1 MDLKQI
7 EYFIR
12 VAELGSFTRASI
24 DLGIAQPALSRQVRL
39 LEVELRQNLLLRN
52 GRGVTLT
59 EAGKLLL
66 DHGRGIMHQIART
79 REELSRVRG
88 SLVGKVAIGL
98 PPSLSKVLTI
108 PLIHSFKA
116 HLPEASLSVTEGL
129 SSSMVESIIAGR
141 LDMALLYNAA
151 PSAEI
156 ELTPLAEEPLYL
168 VQGSHLSS
176 ENTRPIALKDLPDY
190 PLIMPT
196 PNNAIRQF
204 VESELTTLGLKPDI
218 ALEIDSINAIL
229 DLVADGAGSAVL
241 SINAV
246 NNLGAE
252 HNLLARPITQPG
264 LHIKLYM
271 ACSAR
276 RPATLTQK
284 AVIDLVQQ
292 RASLLFTD

>member
-1 MDLKQI
+1 MDLRQI

-59 EAGKLLL
+59 EAGKMLL

-88 SLVGKVAIGL
+88 SLVGKVAVGL
-98 PPSLSKVLTI
+98 PPSLSKVLTV
-108 PLIHSFKA
+108 PLIHAFKA

-129 SSSMVESIIAGR
+129 SSSMVESLIAGR
-141 LDMALLYNAA
+141 LDLALLYNAA
-151 PSAEI
+151 PSPEI
-156 ELTPLAEEPLYL
+156 DLLPLAKEPLYL
-168 VQGSHLSS
+168 VQSA
-176 ENTRPIALKDLPDY
+176 RCLPDDELAVPLKELPNH
-190 PLIMPT
+190 PLITPS
-196 PNNAIRQF
+196 PNNAIRMF
-204 VESELTTLGLKPDI
+204 VESELAAVGLKPDI
-218 ALEIDSINAIL
+218 VLEIDSINAIL

-241 SINAV
+241 SIHAV
-246 NNLGAE
+246 NSLGAQ
-252 HNLLARPITQPG
+252 HQLLARPIVDPC
-264 LHIKLYM
+264 LHIKLYT

-276 RPATLTQK
+276 RPTTLTQK
-284 AVIDLVQQ
+284 AVMDLMQQ
-292 RASLLFTD
+292 QVDLLFS